1 MSDRFRRGIG
11 RILAAPGKMMESV
24 IHHDVQQSVES
35 KITTDANGNAALNMR
50 NRQVQASM
58 RARMEELA
66 SKG

>member
-1 MSDRFRRGIG
+1 MSDLLRRGFG
-11 RILAAPGKMMESV
+11 KLLAVPGKMMQHT
-24 IHHDVQQSVES
+24 IHQDVQQSVES
-35 KITTDANGNAALNMR
+35 KITTDANGNASLNMS